1 VQTTDVTVG
10 IMVVE
15 LHVESSHSLK
25 EKRMVLNRVKAR
37 IRNRPN
43 TAVAE
48 LDHQDVWQRSA
59 ICVVAVGTSQGA
71 LDRQLDE
78 ARSEIDATGVMVT
91 REEREFR

>member
-1 VQTTDVTVG
+1 MQTTDVTVG

-15 LHVESSHSLK
+15 LHIEDSRSLK
-25 EKRMVLNRVKAR
+25 DKRMVLNRIKAR
-37 IRNRPN
+37 LKNRPN

-48 LDHQDVWQRSA
+48 LDHQEAWQRSA
-59 ICVVAVGTSQGA
+59 VVVVAIGTSEGA

-78 ARSEIDATGVMVT
+78 ARAENDAAGVLVT